1 MLQLEVPPPPSDEPP
16 LPPRHQPRE
25 RWRWAIR
32 KTIRIVRAVSG
43 FLRRR
48 ARRGTEFPVTVKGG
62 PDAGSG
68 VGAGTG
74 SGVGA
79 GTGSGVG
86 AGPALTKQ
94 ISKPLRS
101 VLSSE

>member
-43 FLRRR
+43 FLP
-48 ARRGTEFPVTVKGG
+48 AEW
-62 PDAGSG
+62 GS
-68 VGAGTG
+68 
-74 SGVGA
+74 
-79 GTGSGVG
+79 
-86 AGPALTKQ
+86 PENN
-94 ISKPLRS
+94 PRCCR
-101 VLSSE
+101 